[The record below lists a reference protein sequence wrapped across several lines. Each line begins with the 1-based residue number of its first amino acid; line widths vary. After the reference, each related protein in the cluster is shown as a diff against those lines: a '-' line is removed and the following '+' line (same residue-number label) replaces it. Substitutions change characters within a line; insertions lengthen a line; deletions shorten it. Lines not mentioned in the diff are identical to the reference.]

1 MGRGRKPAK
10 SKEAKLPVVRKSP
23 KDDGAKVRD
32 LQQRLAEAL
41 KREAE
46 ALEQQTATAEIL
58 RVISTSPKDLQP
70 VLDAVAKSAARFC
83 GADDGEIFHLL
94 GEGLKVSAH
103 HGPIPSPTGRVIP
116 VVRSSVAGRAVLE
129 RRPVQVADLQEE
141 TRDFALGSALARE
154 SGYRTTLVAPLLREG
169 TVASVGT
176 ESVQMIC

>member
-1 MGRGRKPAK
+1 MGRRAK
-10 SKEAKLPVVRKSP
+10 SSKAKVEAKPSVTPESGE
-23 KDDGAKVRD
+23 DDLRVRD
-32 LQQRLAEAL
+32 LEKRLAEAL

-46 ALEQQTATAEIL
+46 AQGKLQTSNRELAEAREQQTATADIL

-94 GEGLKVSAH
+94 PEGLKVAAH

-116 VVRSSVAGRAVLE
+116 VVRGSVAGRAVLE

-141 TRDFALGSALARE
+141 TRDFALGSALAR
-154 SGYRTTLVAPLLREG
+154 
-169 TVASVGT
+169 
-176 ESVQMIC
+176 

>member
-1 MGRGRKPAK
+1 MGRRAKPAK
-10 SKEAKLPVVRKSP
+10 AKVEAKPSVAPKSG
-23 KDDGAKVRD
+23 KDDPRVRD
-32 LQQRLAEAL
+32 LEKRLAEA
-41 KREAE
+41 
-46 ALEQQTATAEIL
+46 
-58 RVISTSPKDLQP
+58 
-70 VLDAVAKSAARFC
+70 
-83 GADDGEIFHLL
+83 
-94 GEGLKVSAH
+94 GEGLKVAAH

-116 VVRSSVAGRAVLE
+116 VVRGSVAGRAVLE